1 VLGGVNNPPGVIVPP
16 LAAQLTSVLETP
28 GVRILNCNVCDVVRL
43 ARAGDTTKG
52 AVTALRERMVTLEE
66 PVLDASDCQMAVTV
80 TVGGLGTEL
89 GAV

>member
-1 VLGGVNNPPGVIVPP
+1 
-16 LAAQLTSVLETP
+16 
-28 GVRILNCNVCDVVRL
+28 
-43 ARAGDTTKG
+43 
-52 AVTALRERMVTLEE
+52 MVTLEE